1 MTRRLI
7 AFALLCLSCSAVQA
21 HADDFPAPTVP
32 PGLEAMWN
40 GRDGAAVLA
49 DLRRI
54 AAEGERPGTSASQ
67 KMDAGECAYWL
78 GVQEAREGRPDSALT
93 QWRRALVLR
102 GDFPEGFALIDA
114 LCRRGRPGDFAE
126 ARVQAEMFA
135 QQTLMSMQ
143 QRAPEAHARLAWA
156 LHLLGRPDSAMAELR
171 THCPTIYRRPFWTR
185 RFIAVAL
192 AAGDHASAWDACVTL
207 SARTRRRDAEAETLL
222 VSCQRSLGYDN
233 ERRQRSMD
241 SMLGRA
247 LAKEEVFAHA
257 LGGTIESIRAR
268 DGFRL
273 QLFSFP
279 AARLSARR
287 APLLFVLSPTD
298 TIAAIDSLV
307 AAVTRAGHPVALLA
321 PRGSFGS
328 LGRGA
333 WGPEAWIEQ
342 RAALEA
348 LVVADAGG
356 IIDQLSQR
364 ATFAGRGGWIVGA
377 GGERASVA
385 LEVARARHNVA
396 ALVLVAPRVPS
407 VAVAE
412 FRARLR
418 AIGTRTFVQI
428 SPEEADAME
437 FGELLVRDTAPGQV
451 RVADSGRAGRGAAI
465 FRGET
470 KVAERLLA
478 WLAEKPRKK

>member
-1 MTRRLI
+1 MTPRLI
-7 AFALLCLSCSAVQA
+7 AFVLLCLSCSAVQA

-40 GRDGAAVLA
+40 GRDGAAVRA

-54 AAEGERPGTSASQ
+54 AAEGERPGTRAGQ

-78 GVQEAREGRPDSALT
+78 GVQDAREGRPDSALT

-126 ARVQAEMFA
+126 ARVQAEVFA
-135 QQTLMSMQ
+135 QQTLLSMQ

-171 THCPTIYRRPFWTR
+171 THCPTIYRRPLWTR
-185 RFIAVAL
+185 RFAVIAL
-192 AAGDHASAWDACVTL
+192 AAGDHAGAWDACVTL

-233 ERRQRSMD
+233 GRRQRSVD
-241 SMLGRA
+241 SILGLT
-247 LAKEEVFAHA
+247 LAEEEVFAHA
-257 LGGTIESIRAR
+257 LGGKTESVLSR

-273 QLFSFP
+273 QLFTFP
-279 AARLSARR
+279 ALRLGARR
-287 APLLFVLSPTD
+287 APMLFVLSPTD
-298 TIAAIDSLV
+298 TIAAVDSLV

-342 RAALEA
+342 RAVLEA
-348 LVVADAGG
+348 LVVADAGELM
-356 IIDQLSQR
+356 DQLAR
-364 ATFAGRGGWIVGA
+364 RTPFAGRGGWIVA
-377 GGERASVA
+377 GERATVA
-385 LEVARARHNVA
+385 LEVARARRNVA

-418 AIGTRTFVQI
+418 AIGTRTFVQT
-428 SPEEADAME
+428 SPEEPDAME
-437 FGELLVRDTAPGQV
+437 FGELLVRDTPPGQV
-451 RVADSGRAGRGAAI
+451 RVADSGRAGRGAEI
-465 FRGET
+465 FRGDT

-478 WLAEKPRKK
+478 WLAEKPRQK